1 MTAPN
6 DNNVAHSPD
15 KSTVGYPGK
24 SGQTGWNWLQMVQD
38 HAVAI
43 MTLSLLIG
51 VATANP
57 AFLSYLNLANML
69 SQWAPAGLMAVG
81 MTFVVIAGGFD
92 LSIAAIFS
100 LSSVVA
106 AIVAEAAGVPA
117 AFVAAIFIGGLV
129 GAINASLIA
138 RLQINP
144 FITTVGTGFIVTGVT
159 FVVTGN
165 AAFFVSNPGFGILG
179 AGRFMGFPYSG
190 MLLIAV
196 LVVSSVALHR
206 SVFGHQVFAVGGNPE
221 ASRLSGLNVPLIVGS
236 TYALLGALAG
246 LAGLISASQL
256 SSAQAVMDPNI
267 LFDVLTIVIVGGT
280 PLGGGIGSIWRTVVG
295 LILIA
300 TISNGFVLLDISPP
314 YQNIIK
320 GSLIVGALALD
331 SFLRKL
337 R

>member
-1 MTAPN
+1 MTGTDTNEMTAQQAQHGPR
-6 DNNVAHSPD
+6 DRP
-15 KSTVGYPGK
+15 
-24 SGQTGWNWLQMVQD
+24 WLRLAQN
-38 HAVAI
+38 HAVTL
-43 MTLSLLIG
+43 MTFALVVG

-69 SQWAPAGLMAVG
+69 SQWAPAGLMAIG
-81 MTFVVIAGGFD
+81 MTYVVIAGGFD

-100 LSSVVA
+100 LTAVIA
-106 AIVAEAAGVPA
+106 AIVAESLGAPA
-117 AFVAAIFIGGLV
+117 AFLAALCAGGLV

-138 RLQINP
+138 KLEINP

-165 AAFFVSNPGFGILG
+165 ASYFVTDPSFGVIG
-179 AGRFMGFPYSG
+179 AGRLSGFPYSG
-190 MLLIAV
+190 MILIAV
-196 LVVSSVALHR
+196 LVISAVALSK
-206 SVFGHQVFAVGGNPE
+206 SVYGHQVYAVGGNPE
-221 ASRLSGLNVPLIVGS
+221 ASRLSGLNVPLILGS

-246 LAGLISASQL
+246 LAGYISASQL
-256 SSAQAVMDPNI
+256 SSAQANMDPNI

-300 TISNGFVLLDISPP
+300 TISNGFVLLDISPS
-314 YQNIIK
+314 YQSIIK

-331 SFLRKL
+331 SFLKRL